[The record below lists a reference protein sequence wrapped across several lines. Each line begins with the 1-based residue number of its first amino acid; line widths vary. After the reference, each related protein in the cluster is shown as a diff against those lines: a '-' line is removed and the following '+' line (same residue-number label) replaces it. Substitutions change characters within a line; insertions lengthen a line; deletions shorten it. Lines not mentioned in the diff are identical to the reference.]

1 MSFMAW
7 TSLRSSSIRMP
18 SELLAYFSSRFCALC
33 YSLEEDRLDAF
44 GLLDDLE
51 DLPSRL
57 LLSARLFSDSSVYC
71 FS

>member
-1 MSFMAW
+1 
-7 TSLRSSSIRMP
+7 MP